1 MDTIMKR
8 ISLAKRS
15 VSAFSALALA
25 ATMVPLAGAMPGAEV
40 EQAYA
45 AATPGKQMNITA
57 PMSIEF
63 GSSDSRISADAS
75 NATTTFKLQNKGEI
89 GMAVS
94 ELNYLAPN
102 KWAEANNFILKAK
115 DEGQPL
121 GLTKEADPT
130 LFTMWEG
137 NGANPGDAT
146 KTMKFDFATV
156 GDKSIKWGSGVPNTI
171 DTMIDVQPS
180 NEQTCTLYMDLASSN
195 AKLNTNAAVSNSY
208 TSLGSVKFT
217 FSECSTVGDLTGLN
231 TEQLKTQDFYLKDT
245 RSDATITKDQVFSLD
260 QVSRASASISKY
272 QYTVVESV
280 GGTTEE
286 TPGGTT
292 EETPGGTTE
301 ETPDEPTGETVST
314 VVSSSPYYYWYKDL
328 LDKDIEQHSNDTL
341 VNQHNPIEA
350 YECRTYWGSH
360 SKNMAKTQYQP
371 TDRDNA
377 TYDVRIIGILHDDK
391 AKAAVGAQSANDADI
406 KDNSKAGLT
415 FQFVYVM
422 DESDITPWNYITGGS
437 DARYRSW
444 GYRINYSD
452 SQAYSNR
459 TEEWSTN
466 DGTYDTNYSCWAES
480 ELRERMNQ
488 TYSVAQNGLAKTY
501 REKYSTN
508 YDARTPER
516 NASLANKEKTIYDLA
531 PTALTD
537 KMVPVSKQTGKFT
550 AGGVTGDAEAS
561 VNTPQDGEL
570 RFTSDKMFIASYTE
584 LSGNYSGRG
593 SGDNVAKLSGND
605 GLQYEYYKGIN
616 ATDSAT
622 SPNRLTKLYQWMVD
636 NEVGTI
642 TDALSGSVEQAAHW
656 FTRSIRP
663 GAYNQMLDVLPEGR
677 FGENYPGNAL
687 GICPCFCL

>member
-15 VSAFSALALA
+15 ASAFSALALA
-25 ATMVPLAGAMPGAEV
+25 ATMVPLAGAIPGAEV

-63 GSSDSRISADAS
+63 GSSASRISADAS

-102 KWAEANNFILKAK
+102 KWKEANNFILKAK

-121 GLTKEADPT
+121 GLDKDTDPT

-272 QYTVVESV
+272 QYAN
-280 GGTTEE
+280 GDGN
-286 TPGGTT
+286 
-292 EETPGGTTE
+292 
-301 ETPDEPTGETVST
+301 
-314 VVSSSPYYYWYKDL
+314 VVSNSPYYGWYKAL
-328 LDKDIEQHSNDTL
+328 LQSDIDEHKDAADYEKR
-341 VNQHNPIEA
+341 VNPTSG
-350 YECRTYWGSH
+350 YECRTHWGSH
-360 SKNMAKTQYQP
+360 SKNLADNPNVAPYHP
-371 TDRDNA
+371 ANRDYA
-377 TYDVRIIGILHDDK
+377 TYDVRIIGLLHDDK
-391 AKAAVGAQSANDADI
+391 ANVTAGAKSNNENDL
-406 KDNSKAGLT
+406 KEGSKAGIT
-415 FQFVYVM
+415 FQFVYIM
-422 DESDITPWNYITGGS
+422 DEG
-437 DARYRSW
+437 DAAAWTYGKALYGPFRSW
-444 GYRINYSD
+444 GYRFNYSD
-452 SQAYSNR
+452 NVNEGSAENWSVNDG
-459 TEEWSTN
+459 STN
-466 DGTYDTNYSCWAES
+466 TNYSGWADS

-488 TYSVAQNGLAKTY
+488 TYSVAKEGLAKTY
-501 REKYSTN
+501 REKYSAN
-508 YDARTPER
+508 YDVWTPER
-516 NASLANKEKTIYDLA
+516 NTGIANKEKTIYDLA
-531 PTALTD
+531 PAALTE
-537 KMVPVSKQTGKFT
+537 KMVPVVKKTAQFTGECTSTTSVEGENTVTTNKQEGQLTY
-550 AGGVTGDAEAS
+550 
-561 VNTPQDGEL
+561 
-570 RFTSDKMFIASYTE
+570 TSDKMFLASYVEFSGDTGGVGE
-584 LSGNYSGRG
+584 KDSTTTKWDYNKALLSGSDG
-593 SGDNVAKLSGND
+593 S
-605 GLQYEYYKGIN
+605 QYEYYQSIGI
-616 ATDSAT
+616 APTSA
-622 SPNRLTKLYQWMVD
+622 NVNLTKVYQWQVD
-636 NEVGTI
+636 KNILAPTVDGNGPVRDGVGG
-642 TDALSGSVEQAAHW
+642 GSRKDGLW
-656 FTRSIRP
+656 NTRS
-663 GAYNQMLDVLPEGR
+663 L
-677 FGENYPGNAL
+677 YPGTTFKIIQIGAGGYFGWNYV
-687 GICPCFCL
+687 GNGMGVCPCFCL